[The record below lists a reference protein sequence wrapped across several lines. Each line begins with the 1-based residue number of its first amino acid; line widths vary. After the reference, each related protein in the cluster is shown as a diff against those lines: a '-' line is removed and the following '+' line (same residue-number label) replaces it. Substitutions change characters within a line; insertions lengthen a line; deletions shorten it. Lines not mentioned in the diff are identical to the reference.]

1 MNDLLR
7 YLIIITL
14 AYYFLKILMYIVMW
28 QMSYKIQERALA
40 SKKKEMERRKARE
53 RIWKD
58 IDDDK

>member
-14 AYYFLKILMYIVMW
+14 AYYFLKILMYVVMW
-28 QMSYKIQERALA
+28 QVTYKVQERALA
-40 SKKKEMERRKARE
+40 TKKKAMERRKARE

-58 IDDDK
+58 IGDDK